1 MATPNQITNGN
12 GQIAVPVNCDAVAK
26 ENIVR
31 EKNANEL
38 NELRLAGAQLASEQ
52 QVEAEKGRSIAL
64 EGRWKDAE
72 QTIAAAMQR
81 LRAAVARGDQLSKW
95 QREMFDS
102 GEILRLALENT
113 ESSLEK
119 TKAVPHVE
127 SGSGESLPRAFVA
140 VRRFFELTQYEFE
153 FRKFTQFVRG
163 FQENAPLDLAEDWL
177 LVPFAQLIL
186 LDHMRGMLDR
196 LQIIQRMPRKSTQE
210 EAAAITTALDS
221 LRRISEI
228 LPEELLSGTSDID
241 RVLRS
246 DPAGAYARM
255 DFESRQAYCNAV
267 AELTTKSPLSER
279 EVAERAI
286 DLARVPQSVATK
298 RGADRRAHVGF
309 YLVSDGKKALGDAI
323 QYERSWADRFHTRI
337 LQSADLI
344 YLTGIELVTI
354 GVIALILV
362 ASRGKL
368 PSFIELL
375 LFVLPAIECAVATV
389 NILATQM
396 VAPKALPKLDF
407 SKGIPEACAAVV
419 AVPTL
424 LISEEQTRKAVN
436 DLEVRYLANRDANLH
451 FALLTDPPDSVRQ
464 FDEKDKLGALCSSL
478 IQKLNCKY
486 AGEKQGTFF
495 HFHRNRMYNS
505 VEKVWMGWER
515 KRGKLL
521 DFNKFLL
528 GQGDS
533 FSLKTGNMP
542 ALEKVKY
549 VITLDADTQLPRD
562 TARKLVGAIAHPLNR
577 AVVDPTTNTVIE
589 GYGILQPRVE
599 ISISSASRSRLAA
612 IFSGDTGFDIYAKAV
627 SDVYQDLFGEGIFTG
642 KGIYEVEVFQQTLE
656 HRFPCNALLSH
667 DLIEGAYARAGL
679 LSDVEIVD
687 DYPSHFSA
695 YSRRK
700 HRWVRGD
707 WQIIFW
713 LLPRV
718 PNYFG
723 KIVRNPLNLV
733 SRWKI
738 IDNLRRSVSEFATF
752 ILLLSIWL
760 FFPKDAAYW
769 TVAAV
774 LLIALP
780 TYFQSLVSIARGGK
794 ARFTRA
800 FWKNLAADFISAN
813 ERLFFR
819 ITFLCHQGFVTMD
832 AVVRTLIRLT
842 ITHQKLLEWETA
854 AEAEIAANRKKSPV
868 ETYLDW
874 MPLLSFGLVVVILAV
889 RPESFWMAA
898 PFLALWA
905 SAKTICRWLSRPYHS
920 AKEQG
925 APEKALLRR
934 AALRTWRFFREHSN
948 EQENWLIP
956 DIVQDHAPTIAHQI
970 STTNLGFLLNARLA
984 AYDFGYMTL
993 PELASIT
1000 QKTFDTV
1007 QRMARFRGHLYNWYH
1022 TQTLEPLTPRFVS
1035 TVDNGNLVCSLWTL
1049 KQGCLEAIESPIF
1062 RENFWSGLEDY
1073 MDAVADSVK
1082 EGAEI
1087 ARIGARIRDMKA
1099 RIESRQGSEAMWV
1112 DILRGLEVDGAILQR
1127 DVSQMEISDEG
1138 KWWSHEL
1145 VQRMSH
1151 LSRMVQDFAPWVLPE
1166 IAKYLHAFDVAVENV
1181 PLKSLT
1187 LLSAADMNAHLIGQL
1202 DEFLIRD
1209 EIDAETRETAESVRE
1224 RLRVSAALCREMATK
1239 LEKIATSSEALAKEM
1254 DFSFLYD
1261 SRKQL
1266 LTIGYDAERG
1276 CLPEYHYDLFA
1287 SEARTGVF
1295 AAVAKGEIP
1304 QETWLRLRRP
1314 YAAYGNTP
1322 VVLSWTGTMFEYLL
1336 PKLWMKSYSNTMIER
1351 SSRGALRAQQKFTRG
1366 ARVPWG
1372 ISESS
1377 CLDKNPDGFYRY
1389 HAFGVPGLSLNA
1401 PNSRELVISPYSTFL
1416 GLLVDEAS
1424 ATKNLKQMEQ
1434 MGCLGPYGYY
1444 EAIDFTPSRVVE
1456 GKQFEIVRCWMAH
1469 HQGMNM
1475 LALANVLFG
1484 APMQRRFHAEPLVQA
1499 TERLLHEKFPRMAKL
1514 EQAEKAK
1521 VTARQILRAQQERPA
1536 SARLKSLFAW
1546 IHRTRKD
1553 EAEDAAMAGSLAAE
1567 HHRSDS

>member
-1 MATPNQITNGN
+1 MATPNQIPSGN

-26 ENIVR
+26 ETAR
-31 EKNANEL
+31 EKSANEL

-52 QVEAEKGRSIAL
+52 RIQAEKGRGIAL

-72 QTIAAAMQR
+72 QTIAAAMER
-81 LRAAVARGDQLSKW
+81 LRAAVARGEQLSKW
-95 QREMFDS
+95 QRAMYDS
-102 GEILRLALENT
+102 SEILRLALENT

-119 TKAVPHVE
+119 TRAVAHVE

-140 VRRFFELTQYEFE
+140 VRRFFEVTQYEFE
-153 FRKFTQFVRG
+153 FRKFAQFVWG
-163 FQENAPLDLAEDWL
+163 FQENAALDLAEDWL

-196 LQIIQRMPRKSTQE
+196 LQIAQRMPRKNSE
-210 EAAAITTALDS
+210 DEASAITTAMES
-221 LRRISEI
+221 LGRISEI

-241 RVLRS
+241 RILRG
-246 DPAGAYARM
+246 DPARAYARM

-267 AELTTKSPLSER
+267 AELAAKSPLSER
-279 EVAERAI
+279 EVAEKATE
-286 DLARVPQSVATK
+286 LARAPQSAATK
-298 RGADRRAHVGF
+298 RGAERRSHVGF
-309 YLVSDGKKALGDAI
+309 YLVGDGKKALGDAI
-323 QYERSWADRFHTRI
+323 EYKRSWADRFHTRI

-344 YLTGIELVTI
+344 YLTAIELVTI
-354 GVIALILV
+354 GVIALILI

-368 PSFIELL
+368 PSFVELL

-389 NILATQM
+389 NILAMQM

-407 SKGIPEACAAVV
+407 SRGIPETCTTVV
-419 AVPTL
+419 TVPTL

-464 FDEKDKLGALCSSL
+464 FDEKDKLGALCSAL

-486 AGEKQGTFF
+486 GAERQGTFF
-495 HFHRNRMYNS
+495 HFHRNRTYNS

-521 DFNKFLL
+521 DFNKFLM

-533 FSLKTGNMP
+533 FSLKTGNMQ
-542 ALEKVKY
+542 ALGKVKY

-577 AVVDPTTNTVIE
+577 AVVDPATSTVVE

-627 SDVYQDLFGEGIFTG
+627 SDVYQDLFSEGIFTG

-774 LLIALP
+774 LLIAFP
-780 TYFQSLVSIARGGK
+780 TYFQSLVSIARAGK

-800 FWKNLAADFISAN
+800 FWKNLGADFISAN

-874 MPLLSFGLVVVILAV
+874 MPLLSFGLAVLILAV

-905 SAKTICRWLSRPYHS
+905 SSKTICRWLSRPYHS
-920 AKEQG
+920 AREQG

-984 AYDFGYMTL
+984 AYDFGYMTI
-993 PELASIT
+993 PELASTT

-1007 QRMARFRGHLYNWYH
+1007 QRLARFRGHLYNWYH

-1049 KQGCLEAIESPIF
+1049 KQGCLETIESPIF

-1082 EGAEI
+1082 EGIEK
-1087 ARIGARIRDMKA
+1087 ARIGARIREMKA
-1099 RIESRQGSEAMWV
+1099 HLQARQGSEAMWV

-1127 DVSQMEISDEG
+1127 DVSQMEMSDEG

-1166 IAKYLHAFDVAVENV
+1166 ISKYLRAFDIAIENV

-1202 DEFLIRD
+1202 DEFLSRE
-1209 EIDAETRETAESVRE
+1209 EIDADTRETAESVRE
-1224 RLRVSAALCREMATK
+1224 RLRVSAALCRETATK

-1261 SRKQL
+1261 KRKQL

-1276 CLPEYHYDLFA
+1276 CLPDYHYDLFA

-1336 PKLWMKSYSNTMIER
+1336 PKLWMKSYSNTMLER
-1351 SSRGALRAQQKFTRG
+1351 SSRGALRAQQKYTRG

-1401 PNSRELVISPYSTFL
+1401 QNSRELVISPYSTFL

-1434 MGCLGPYGYY
+1434 MGCLGPLGYY
-1444 EAIDFTPSRVVE
+1444 EAIDFTPSRVGE

-1499 TERLLHEKFPRMAKL
+1499 TERLLHEKFPRMSKL
-1514 EQAEKAK
+1514 EPAEKAK
-1521 VTARQILRAQQERPA
+1521 VTARQILRGQR
-1536 SARLKSLFAW
+1536 SADGRLQSLFAW
-1546 IHRTRKD
+1546 IHRARKD
-1553 EAEDAAMAGSLAAE
+1553 EAEEGAMGGKLAAE

>member
-1 MATPNQITNGN
+1 MATPNQIPSGN
-12 GQIAVPVNCDAVAK
+12 GQIAVPVNREPVGK
-26 ENIVR
+26 ESVR
-31 EKNANEL
+31 ETGAKEL

-52 QVEAEKGRSIAL
+52 RIQSEKGRAIAL

-72 QTIAAAMQR
+72 QTISAAMEC
-81 LRAAVARGDQLSKW
+81 LRAAVARGEQLSKW
-95 QREMFDS
+95 QREMYDS

-119 TKAVPHVE
+119 SKAVPHVE

-140 VRRFFELTQYEFE
+140 VRQFFDLTQYEFE
-153 FRKFTQFVRG
+153 FGKFAAFVRA
-163 FQENAPLDLAEDWL
+163 FQEKAAFDLAEDWL

-196 LQIIQRMPRKSTQE
+196 LQIVQRMARKGAEGEGS
-210 EAAAITTALDS
+210 AITTALES
-221 LRRISEI
+221 LGRISEI

-241 RVLRS
+241 RILRS
-246 DPAGAYARM
+246 DPARAYARM
-255 DFESRQAYCNAV
+255 DFDSRQAYCNAV
-267 AELTTKSPLSER
+267 AELAEKSPLSER
-279 EVAERAI
+279 EVAEKAI
-286 DLARVPQSVATK
+286 ELARAPQSAGTK
-298 RGADRRAHVGF
+298 RGAERRSHVGF
-309 YLVSDGKKALGDAI
+309 YLVGDGKKTLGDAI
-323 QYERSWADRFHTRI
+323 QYKRSWADRFHTRV

-344 YLTGIELVTI
+344 YLTAIELVTI

-368 PSFIELL
+368 PSFVELL
-375 LFVLPAIECAVATV
+375 LFVLPAVECAVATV

-407 SKGIPEACAAVV
+407 SKGIPEACATVV

-464 FDEKDKLGALCSSL
+464 FDEKDKLGALCSAL

-486 AGEKQGTFF
+486 AGERQGTFF
-495 HFHRNRMYNS
+495 HFHRNRTYNS

-533 FSLKTGNMP
+533 FSLETGNMQ
-542 ALEKVKY
+542 ALQKVKY

-577 AVVDPTTNTVIE
+577 AVVDPATNTVVE

-752 ILLLSIWL
+752 ILLMGIWL
-760 FFPKDAAYW
+760 FFPPREAAYW

-774 LLIALP
+774 LLIGFP
-780 TYFQSLVSIARGGK
+780 TYFQTLVSITRAGK

-800 FWKNLAADFISAN
+800 FWKTLGAEFISAN

-874 MPLLSFGLVVVILAV
+874 MPLLSFGLAVLILAA

-905 SAKTICRWLSRPYHS
+905 SAKTICHWLSRPYHS
-920 AKEQG
+920 AREQG

-956 DIVQDHAPTIAHQI
+956 DIVQEHAPTIAHQI

-993 PELASIT
+993 PEMASTT

-1007 QRMARFRGHLYNWYH
+1007 QRLARFRGHLYNWYH

-1049 KQGCLEAIESPIF
+1049 KQGCLEAIGTPIF

-1082 EGAEI
+1082 EGVEG
-1087 ARIGARIRDMKA
+1087 ARVGARIREMKA
-1099 RIESRQGSEAMWV
+1099 RVQARQGSEAMWV

-1127 DVSQMEISDEG
+1127 DVSQMETSDEG

-1166 IAKYLHAFDVAVENV
+1166 ISKYLRAFDISMENV

-1187 LLSAADMNAHLIGQL
+1187 LLSAADMNARLIGQL
-1202 DEFLIRD
+1202 DEFLSRED
-1209 EIDAETRETAESVRE
+1209 IDKDTRETAETVRE
-1224 RLRVSAALCREMATK
+1224 RLRTSAALCREMATK
-1239 LEKIATSSEALAKEM
+1239 LEKIAATSEALAKEM

-1261 SRKQL
+1261 NRKQL
-1266 LTIGYDAERG
+1266 LTIGYDAERE
-1276 CLPEYHYDLFA
+1276 CLPDYHYDLFA

-1336 PKLWMKSYSNTMIER
+1336 PKLWMKSYSNTMLER
-1351 SSRGALRAQQKFTRG
+1351 SSRGALRAQQKFTKV

-1401 PNSRELVISPYSTFL
+1401 ANSRELVISPYSSFL

-1434 MGCLGPYGYY
+1434 MGCVGPLGYY
-1444 EAIDFTPSRVVE
+1444 EAIDFTPSRVGE
-1456 GKQFEIVRCWMAH
+1456 GKKFEIVKCWMAH

-1475 LALANVLFG
+1475 LALANVLLG

-1499 TERLLHEKFPRMAKL
+1499 TERLLHEKFPRMSKL
-1514 EQAEKAK
+1514 EKAEKAQ
-1521 VTARQILRAQQERPA
+1521 VTARQILRAQQGRPA
-1536 SARLKSLFAW
+1536 GAKLLFAW
-1546 IHRTRKD
+1546 IHRARKD
-1553 EAEDAAMAGSLAAE
+1553 EAEKTGLAGNLAAE

>member
-1 MATPNQITNGN
+1 M
-12 GQIAVPVNCDAVAK
+12 NCDAVAK
-26 ENIVR
+26 ETVR
-31 EKNANEL
+31 ETNTNDL
-38 NELRLAGAQLASEQ
+38 NELRLAGAQVASEQ
-52 QVEAEKGRSIAL
+52 RIQSEKGRAVAL

-72 QTIAAAMQR
+72 QTIAAAIER
-81 LRAAVARGDQLSKW
+81 LRAAVARGEQLSKW

-102 GEILRLALENT
+102 SEILRLALENT

-119 TKAVPHVE
+119 SKAVPHVE
-127 SGSGESLPRAFVA
+127 SGSGESLPSAFVA

-153 FRKFTQFVRG
+153 FRKFAQFVRG
-163 FQENAPLDLAEDWL
+163 FQENAALDLAEDWL

-186 LDHMRGMLDR
+186 LDHMRGLLDR
-196 LQIIQRMPRKSTQE
+196 LQIVQRMARKSTAD
-210 EAAAITTALDS
+210 EATAITTVLES
-221 LRRISEI
+221 LGRISEI

-241 RVLRS
+241 RILRN
-246 DPAGAYARM
+246 DPARAYARM

-267 AELTTKSPLSER
+267 AELAEKSPLSER
-279 EVAERAI
+279 EVAEKAI
-286 DLARVPQSVATK
+286 DLARAPQSAGTK
-298 RGADRRAHVGF
+298 RGAERRSHVGF
-309 YLVSDGKKALGDAI
+309 YLISDGKKALGDAI
-323 QYERSWADRFHTRI
+323 QYKRSWADRFHTRI

-344 YLTGIELVTI
+344 YLTAIELVTI
-354 GVIALILV
+354 GVVALILA

-368 PSFIELL
+368 PSFVELL
-375 LFVLPAIECAVATV
+375 LFVLPAIEGAVATV

-396 VAPKALPKLDF
+396 VAPKALPKLEF
-407 SKGIPEACAAVV
+407 PKGIPEACATVV

-424 LISEEQTRKAVN
+424 LISEEQTRKTVN

-464 FDEKDKLGALCSSL
+464 FDEKDKLGALCSAL
-478 IQKLNCKY
+478 IQKLNWKY

-495 HFHRNRMYNS
+495 HFHRNRTYNS

-533 FSLKTGNMP
+533 FSLKSGNMQ
-542 ALEKVKY
+542 ALGKVKY

-577 AVVDPTTNTVIE
+577 AVVDPATNTVVE

-752 ILLLSIWL
+752 ILLLGIWL

-774 LLIALP
+774 LLIAFP
-780 TYFQSLVSIARGGK
+780 TYFQTLVSIVRAGK

-800 FWKNLAADFISAN
+800 FWKNLGADFVSAN

-874 MPLLSFGLVVVILAV
+874 MPLLSFGLAVLILAV

-920 AKEQG
+920 ARERG
-925 APEKALLRR
+925 TPEKALLRR
-934 AALRTWRFFREHSN
+934 VALRTWRFFREHSN

-956 DIVQDHAPTIAHQI
+956 DIVQEHAPTIAHQI

-993 PELASIT
+993 PELASTT

-1007 QRMARFRGHLYNWYH
+1007 QRLARFRGHLYNWYH
-1022 TQTLEPLTPRFVS
+1022 TQTLEPLTPRFIS

-1049 KQGCLEAIESPIF
+1049 KQGCLEAIDTPIF
-1062 RENFWSGLEDY
+1062 HENFWSGLEDY

-1082 EGAEI
+1082 EGAEG
-1087 ARIGARIRDMKA
+1087 ARVGARIRDMKA
-1099 RIESRQGSEAMWV
+1099 RVQARQGSEAMWV

-1166 IAKYLHAFDVAVENV
+1166 ISKYLRAFDIAIENA

-1187 LLSAADMNAHLIGQL
+1187 LLSAADMNAHLIGEL
-1202 DEFLIRD
+1202 DEFLSRE
-1209 EIDAETRETAESVRE
+1209 EIDADTRETAESVRE

-1239 LEKIATSSEALAKEM
+1239 LEKIAASSEALAKEM

-1261 SRKQL
+1261 KRKQL
-1266 LTIGYDAERG
+1266 LTIGYDAERE
-1276 CLPEYHYDLFA
+1276 CLPDYHYDLFA

-1336 PKLWMKSYSNTMIER
+1336 PKLWMKSYSNTMLER
-1351 SSRGALRAQQKFTRG
+1351 SSRGALRAQQKFTKR

-1389 HAFGVPGLSLNA
+1389 HAFGVPGLSLHA
-1401 PNSRELVISPYSTFL
+1401 ANSHEMVISPYSSFL
-1416 GLLVDEAS
+1416 ALLVDEAS
-1424 ATKNLKQMEQ
+1424 AAKNLKQMEQ
-1434 MGCLGPYGYY
+1434 MGCLGPLGYY
-1444 EAIDFTPSRVVE
+1444 EAVDFTPSRVGE

-1475 LALANVLFG
+1475 LALANVLLG

-1499 TERLLHEKFPRMAKL
+1499 TERLLHEKFPRMSKL
-1514 EQAEKAK
+1514 EKAEKAS
-1521 VTARQILRAQQERPA
+1521 VTARQILRAQQGRPA
-1536 SARLKSLFAW
+1536 GARLLFAW

-1553 EAEDAAMAGSLAAE
+1553 EAEKSAMAGNLAAE